1 MCTSPFHHAPSS
13 LEQRRVRGGCIQA
26 RSADHVLPRAL
37 TIRYLYETDVPVTSL
52 VLQPEEVTGTPATR
66 WLASEPSRGQS
77 PPSCAQ
83 QVPHQRV
90 SNHHLVHHAADAK
103 WVRWD
108 DFEAQ
113 LDSGDDSLVAVEKG
127 EYAPLFAL
135 LRERYP
141 PLGDS

>member
-1 MCTSPFHHAPSS
+1 MRRTCPLLLSS
-13 LEQRRVRGGCIQA
+13 YNPKKSQVPRHPLVGLRA
-26 RSADHVLPRAL
+26 LPRPLPAL
-37 TIRYLYETDVPVTSL
+37 
-52 VLQPEEVTGTPATR
+52 
-66 WLASEPSRGQS
+66 
-77 PPSCAQ
+77 CAQ
-83 QVPHQRV
+83 RVPHQRV